1 MRGAFGLLLACA
13 ALCAAAPQAAQEA
26 IGIQL
31 TGARLVRTPP
41 PGVLGARANVDAET
55 EFLTIDPAAFYL
67 VNYTGGHKDDKF
79 RVEWRNPLGTVIQ
92 HDELAQIR
100 EGGQLRLVW
109 RLLIAGAPAS
119 FTPGNWEVR
128 LFWNDRGIAV
138 TAFKISA
145 PPESIVSISNRTL
158 LPQATLT
165 VPYRL
170 QLTARGGTGPYR
182 WTASKALPEGL
193 ALSETGSIGGTPQR
207 RGSFRAILTATDSAG
222 NSVTR
227 IFGIAV
233 GVAAANGVQAG
244 NRNLLKS
251 AVPDA
256 CSQTASQTDFSAGDS
271 TVVLAATLDAPRGR
285 EGRIE
290 WLNPRGDIFQVN
302 RVNKTAERQ
311 ECIVKA
317 LPLAG
322 HKAALDPGDWRVR
335 LFWADAEVF
344 TLKFTVNAAK
354 TATAAAATRAGRLA
368 LLVANQ
374 RYEKLPA
381 SASANADIDA
391 LASVLQQDRFEVVR
405 MSDANL
411 DNLRQIEHTLED
423 KLQAGDTVL
432 VYYAGYDSRGG
443 GDDWL
448 LPVNFDPGDTRP
460 IQSRAY
466 SAIRLMQWLADS
478 KAGLKF
484 IFLDGAPAAGQ
495 PADDPAAVLGEV
507 DDSTALVYSRSPAP
521 GAFARA
527 LAEVL
532 GEPDLDARTLLE
544 IELLKALTR
553 IAPSVPSP
561 VAIVGG
567 GGDFVFRGAAAA
579 RF

>member
-1 MRGAFGLLLACA
+1 
-13 ALCAAAPQAAQEA
+13 
-26 IGIQL
+26 
-31 TGARLVRTPP
+31 
-41 PGVLGARANVDAET
+41 
-55 EFLTIDPAAFYL
+55 
-67 VNYTGGHKDDKF
+67 
-79 RVEWRNPLGTVIQ
+79 
-92 HDELAQIR
+92 
-100 EGGQLRLVW
+100 LRLVW

-145 PPESIVSISNRTL
+145 PAESIVNIANRTL

-182 WTASKALPEGL
+182 WTASKALPDGL
-193 ALSETGSIGGTPQR
+193 ALSETGTISGTPQR
-207 RGSFRAILTATDSAG
+207 RGSFRAILAATDSAG

-227 IFGIAV
+227 TFGIAV

-251 AVPDA
+251 AGPDA
-256 CSQTASQTDFSAGDS
+256 CSQTASQTDFSAGDA

-285 EGRIE
+285 EGRVE
-290 WLNPRGDIFQVN
+290 WLNPRGEISQVN
-302 RVNKTAERQ
+302 RVTKAAERQ
-311 ECIVKA
+311 ECIVKT

-322 HKAALDPGDWRVR
+322 HKAAQDPGDWRVR

-354 TATAAAATRAGRLA
+354 TATAATRAGRLA

-391 LASVLQQDRFEVVR
+391 LADVLRQDRFEVVR
-405 MSDANL
+405 TSDANL

-432 VYYAGYDSRGG
+432 VYYTGYDSRGG

-448 LPVNFDPGDTRP
+448 LPVNFDPGDSRP
-460 IQSRAY
+460 MQSRAY
-466 SAIRLMQWLADS
+466 SAIRLMQWLEDS
-478 KAGLKF
+478 KASMKF

-532 GEPDLDARTLLE
+532 REPDLDARTLLE

-561 VAIVGG
+561 VEIVGG
-567 GGDFVFRGAAAA
+567 GGDFVFRGSAPG

>member
-13 ALCAAAPQAAQEA
+13 ALGAAAPQAAQEA

-31 TGARLVRTPP
+31 SGARLIRALP
-41 PGVLGARANVDAET
+41 PGAVGARVSVDAET
-55 EFLTIDPAAFYL
+55 EFLTTDPAAWYL

-92 HDELAQIR
+92 QGELTQLR

-119 FTPGNWEVR
+119 FTPGDWQAR

-145 PPESIVSISNRTL
+145 PPESIVNIANRTL
-158 LPQATLT
+158 LPQGTLT
-165 VPYRL
+165 VPYQL

-193 ALSETGSIGGTPQR
+193 ALSETGSISGTPQR

-227 IFGIAV
+227 TFGMAV

-244 NRNLLKS
+244 TRNLLKS
-251 AVPDA
+251 AGPDA
-256 CSQTASQTDFSAGDS
+256 CSQMASQTDFSAGDS

-285 EGRIE
+285 EGRVE

-302 RVNKTAERQ
+302 RVNKTAERR

-322 HKAALDPGDWRVR
+322 HKAALNPGDWRVR

-344 TLKFTVNAAK
+344 TLKFTVNAA
-354 TATAAAATRAGRLA
+354 TTSTAATRAGRLA

-381 SASANADIDA
+381 SASATADVDA
-391 LASVLQQDRFEVVR
+391 LANVLRQDRFEVVR
-405 MSDANL
+405 TSDANL

-432 VYYAGYDSRGG
+432 VYYTGYDSRGG

-466 SAIRLMQWLADS
+466 SAIRLMQWLEDG
-478 KAGLKF
+478 KAGVKF

-532 GEPDLDARTLLE
+532 SEPDLDARTLLE

-553 IAPSVPSP
+553 MAPSVPSP

-567 GGDFVFRGAAAA
+567 GGDFVFRGSAPA